1 MDLYIR
7 NMINSLTSDII
18 KMFNINIPIRDMT
31 QLVEDLGGAIEVGK
45 FSLGGNIKKDENG
58 FKITLSSFQDEKR
71 KRFIIAHELG
81 HLFLHMGYLTNK
93 DLWNKQNNN
102 VYYRTEN
109 HDKEYQAN
117 EFAMSLLMPKLEYF
131 EIMKKYTKGNY
142 TDILKIAEYF
152 NVSVDMVFNRG
163 KFLELGKI
171 LFTNIKDAKQ
181 AFNILKYKEKKR

>member
-1 MDLYIR
+1 MDLYTR

-45 FSLGGNIKKDENG
+45 FSLGGNIKKDEDG
-58 FKITLSSFQDEKR
+58 FKIILSSFQDEKR

-81 HLFLHMGYLTNK
+81 HLFLHMGYLTNR
-93 DLWNKQNNN
+93 DLWNKQDNN
-102 VYYRTEN
+102 VYYHTEN

-117 EFAMSLLMPKLEYF
+117 EFATSLLMPELEYF

-142 TDILKIAEYF
+142 TDTLKIAEYF
-152 NVSVDMVFNRG
+152 NVSVDMASNR
-163 KFLELGKI
+163 EKI
-171 LFTNIKDAKQ
+171 FRIRKNI
-181 AFNILKYKEKKR
+181 I